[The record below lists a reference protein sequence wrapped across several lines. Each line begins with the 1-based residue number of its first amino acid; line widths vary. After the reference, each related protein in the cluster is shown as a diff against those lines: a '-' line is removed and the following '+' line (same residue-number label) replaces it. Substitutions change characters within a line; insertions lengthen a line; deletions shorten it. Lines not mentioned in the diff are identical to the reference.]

1 MTVRVKLHND
11 FDTYQYLDWS
21 LFPETGR
28 KINAQILQLLWNVY
42 AMLWTH
48 ANLPLTFVLSLFFH
62 IIIFSYE
69 TSWITLSDV
78 SYVRSF
84 SAFPNY
90 YFFLWNKLN
99 NIFRYLMFAFISH
112 AWNKTMQ
119 CDFKSYFSI
128 YGNRLL
134 LIIVVD
140 TPIIPKDDEV
150 IQPIGILHRHLT
162 YWSIFCVCRR
172 RIKQK
177 SFD

>member
-1 MTVRVKLHND
+1 
-11 FDTYQYLDWS
+11 
-21 LFPETGR
+21 
-28 KINAQILQLLWNVY
+28 
-42 AMLWTH
+42 
-48 ANLPLTFVLSLFFH
+48 
-62 IIIFSYE
+62 
-69 TSWITLSDV
+69 
-78 SYVRSF
+78 
-84 SAFPNY
+84 
-90 YFFLWNKLN
+90 
-99 NIFRYLMFAFISH
+99 MFTFISH

-119 CDFKSYFSI
+119 GDFKSYYSI

-140 TPIIPKDDEV
+140 TPIIPKDDNV

>member
-1 MTVRVKLHND
+1 MTLTRISTLIDRYFQKQWEKSMHK
-11 FDTYQYLDWS
+11 YCSYCG
-21 LFPETGR
+21 LFM
-28 KINAQILQLLWNVY
+28 
-42 AMLWTH
+42 MLWTH
-48 ANLPLTFVLSLFFH
+48 ANLPMTFV
-62 IIIFSYE
+62 
-69 TSWITLSDV
+69 
-78 SYVRSF
+78 R
-84 SAFPNY
+84 FPYY

-119 CDFKSYFSI
+119 GDFKSYFSI

-140 TPIIPKDDEV
+140 TPIIPKDDNV

>member
-1 MTVRVKLHND
+1 MLYGAQSSLRLGWASLISGFHFVIVTVRVKLHND

-21 LFPETGR
+21 LFPETER
-28 KINAQILQLLWNVY
+28 KINAQILQLLWIVY

-48 ANLPLTFVLSLFFH
+48 ANLPMTFV
-62 IIIFSYE
+62 
-69 TSWITLSDV
+69 
-78 SYVRSF
+78 R
-84 SAFPNY
+84 FPYY

-119 CDFKSYFSI
+119 GDFKSYFSI

-140 TPIIPKDDEV
+140 TPIIPKDDNV